1 MLKNVRERP
10 LISLLIL
17 SLFLSSCSLFSIF
30 SSFFAGFDFRFFPL
44 DLIDGRLH
52 ISSYFQVGLFFFF
65 SPGFNFSES
74 NRIRTMFHLFRSKR
88 FFYWIFGGIST
99 FYTVAFYLRYR
110 YDLVDYSVLSKYLN
124 YFWKLTDVQGGG
136 LRQLILDGPWVP
148 VLWPLFKMVSYIK
161 NPLFYYFISIGLFL
175 SSFVVLYWLFL
186 RFVFKR
192 SDYSLL
198 VVVSLLFLPATQL
211 IIFYGFHPSMIC
223 FFWLVLAIYCFL
235 ASYRFVAII
244 FSLLAMLT
252 WNDSVFFV
260 FFLMSV
266 LFLSKVF
273 SRFKLGAR
281 LLVVRKTDFVI
292 DLILDSVFL
301 VFIGFS
307 SIILFLLNGSRGSF
321 FQGPGLWVVNMFIS
335 FSAYVMNYFEQ
346 ALFNFKKLMH
356 LPPDYRY
363 SFVLLLVITWLVFF
377 WFFVKS
383 TYGRKKLLIFLVSVS
398 FLLGIGYGPFYNG
411 QVSLD
416 KARSENLNEIFSKL
430 DEDSHVI
437 APQHFFTKHPYFES
451 YLDLNIFHRKGIP
464 FSMKEVN
471 WLSYRYEFML
481 IPLKNDYDLYHKR
494 VNENLSGWDVSVQ
507 YSAYI
512 LYQSKHY
519 FSLISEKEGG

>member
-1 MLKNVRERP
+1 M
-10 LISLLIL
+10 
-17 SLFLSSCSLFSIF
+17 
-30 SSFFAGFDFRFFPL
+30 
-44 DLIDGRLH
+44 
-52 ISSYFQVGLFFFF
+52 
-65 SPGFNFSES
+65 
-74 NRIRTMFHLFRSKR
+74 
-88 FFYWIFGGIST
+88 
-99 FYTVAFYLRYR
+99 
-110 YDLVDYSVLSKYLN
+110 
-124 YFWKLTDVQGGG
+124 
-136 LRQLILDGPWVP
+136 
-148 VLWPLFKMVSYIK
+148 
-161 NPLFYYFISIGLFL
+161 
-175 SSFVVLYWLFL
+175 
-186 RFVFKR
+186 
-192 SDYSLL
+192 
-198 VVVSLLFLPATQL
+198 
-211 IIFYGFHPSMIC
+211 
-223 FFWLVLAIYCFL
+223 
-235 ASYRFVAII
+235 
-244 FSLLAMLT
+244 
-252 WNDSVFFV
+252 
-260 FFLMSV
+260 
-266 LFLSKVF
+266 
-273 SRFKLGAR
+273 
-281 LLVVRKTDFVI
+281 VRKTDFVI

-321 FQGPGLWVVNMFIS
+321 FRGPGLWVVNMFMS

-451 YLDLNIFHRKGIP
+451 YLDLNIFRRKGIL
-464 FSMKEVN
+464 FSTKEVN
-471 WLSYRYEFML
+471 RLSYRYEFML

-494 VNENLSGWDVSVQ
+494 VNENLSGWDVSFK

-519 FSLISEKEGG
+519 FSLISEKGGG